1 MRKLLLFLFALLTG
15 VRGAWAQQTVTAGAQ
30 ITDVANI
37 VSGKAYL
44 LQHQGNGTNK
54 PWIEDKG
61 TFYNCPNSAGNCNT
75 ASVWYLFD
83 NGDGTWKIENAYTG
97 KYWPNPTGNA
107 SLVGTTAD
115 NAGSWT
121 LNMTD
126 GVCAPT
132 CNGFRLNRNTP
143 YLAGWNSGSGTVTQ
157 MKIYEVS
164 ASTLATSTSYSEL
177 DAMAIIAGDEATS
190 ITEGQWYLM
199 KNRGRN
205 GYAYEN
211 SGSLKNTASYTK
223 SATIGA
229 SYLVRFLNAGD
240 GKYYIQNGLGNYFGV
255 VTHNTAVPTTVIGSE
270 KYTCGTINSTDGHFY
285 FTSATGGVVLDCKE
299 NGYSVVG
306 WNTTIPTE
314 TGGNND
320 WAIYPVTFEINP
332 SASDVWTINNP
343 SANRGAMF
351 YYPSGSETYVW
362 ATSKSGTFDAN
373 NANCRWILYPSGIE
387 GQYYLYNVG
396 AQKFAVP
403 TGSNSIN
410 SCSSWVFSENAVPV
424 TFIKQVDGRYKIR
437 SGSAT
442 NVYAAVSK
450 NYDGPIINYNDD
462 GGNFNITKV
471 DNTSSAVTTELTTA
485 MNKLIDGQTKLTSLP
500 TETGWYAIKIRYNN
514 SNLYGTVYTLEEETT
529 NNSNTY
535 PLGYFTTFNTQ
546 PDLDEAQHY
555 VKLTKVSD
563 NNYYIQLPNGK
574 YIQNSTGRPVSGL
587 SESQNYISYSEEN
600 HFVLKNV
607 SNGYFYRPYNIGGYS
622 PTTYFIGET
631 GTSGSTTYDIISIN
645 LATAGLT
652 AWTVSIEE
660 STGTE
665 TLTCSNGEVKGLATV
680 YNNGYIFLPTSTTP
694 VASDFSVS
702 GVSYGYQVKVD
713 GSAKTITVV
722 NSDAI
727 FATLKSTTKFDILDG
742 STVMGPGEFANP
754 TEINAAIDAAQE
766 VADNA
771 EAKIAFI
778 ESANGTKIQ
787 NYLNQVANYGALA
800 NIQITMSKEYGTL
813 ILPCPCTR
821 ISGLDIYSCSAAEGN
836 VLTLTPVDGNYEQ
849 NVPYIIHATAGNK
862 YTIIGWNKG
871 STATHTEGWLTGVL
885 NSTTEIPSGSY
896 MLATKKDTG
905 HQAFYLVSGTG
916 VLCAQNKCYLTV
928 PSGDVKAFFL
938 DIDGQETAIGEIFG
952 DKVEQG
958 VIYNLAG
965 QRMSRVQKGVNI
977 VNGKKVLVK

>member
-1 MRKLLLFLFALLTG
+1 MRKLLLLITALLTLG
-15 VRGAWAQQTVTAGAQ
+15 ASGAWAQQTVTAGAQ

-54 PWIEDKG
+54 PWIEDKS
-61 TFYNCPNSAGNCNT
+61 TFYNCPNSAGNCNA

-97 KYWPNPTGNA
+97 KYWPKPTSNA

-132 CNGFRLNRNTP
+132 CNGYNLNRNTP

-164 ASTLATSTSYSEL
+164 ATSLATATSYSDL
-177 DAMAIIAGDEATS
+177 GGKAITAGNEATS
-190 ITEGQWYLM
+190 ITEGQWYLL

-223 SATIGA
+223 SATTGA

-240 GKYYIQNGLGNYFGV
+240 GKYYIQNGFGNYFGV

-285 FTSATGGVVLDCKE
+285 FTSATGGVVLDCQE
-299 NGYSVVG
+299 NGHPVVG

-320 WAIYPVTFEINP
+320 WALYPVSFDIAA

-343 SANRGAMF
+343 SSGRGAML

-362 ATSKSGTFDAN
+362 ATGKSGSFDPN

-387 GQYYLYNVG
+387 SQYYLYNVG
-396 AQKFAVP
+396 AQKFAIP
-403 TGSNSIN
+403 TGGNSGN

-424 TFIKQVDGRYKIR
+424 TFIRQDDGRYKIR

-442 NVYAAVSK
+442 NVYAAVSSGFA
-450 NYDGPIINYNDD
+450 GPIINYNDD
-462 GGNFNITKV
+462 GGNFTFTKV
-471 DNTSSAVTTELTTA
+471 DDANSTVTTQLTTA

-500 TETGWYAIKIRYNN
+500 TGTGWYAIKIRSNN
-514 SNLYGTVYTLEEETT
+514 SGLYGTIYTFAEETT
-529 NNSNTY
+529 NNTTTY

-574 YIQNSTGRPVSGL
+574 YIQSSTGKPVSGL
-587 SESQNYISYSEEN
+587 SESPNYISYSEEN
-600 HFVLKNV
+600 HFVLKSV
-607 SNGYFYRPYNIGGYS
+607 SNGYFYRPYNISGYN

-631 GTSGSTTYDIISIN
+631 GSSGSTTYDIISIN

-652 AWTVSIEE
+652 AWTVSIAE

-680 YNNGYIFLPTSTTP
+680 YNNGYIFLPTGTTP

-742 STVMGPGEFANP
+742 STVMGPDEFANP

-778 ESANGTKIQ
+778 ESENGTKIQ
-787 NYLNQVANYGALA
+787 NYLNQVATYGDLA
-800 NIQITMSKEYGTL
+800 NIQFTMSKEYGTL
-813 ILPCPCTR
+813 ILPCPSAR
-821 ISGLDIYSCSAAEGN
+821 IDGLDIYSCSAQENG
-836 VLTLTPVDGNYEQ
+836 VLTLTPVDGNYSE
-849 NVPYIIHATAGNK
+849 NVPYIIHATAGSR
-862 YTIIGWNKG
+862 YTIIGWLKDHED
-871 STATHTEGWLTGVL
+871 THTSGWLTGVL
-885 NSTTEIPSGSY
+885 NSNIDIPDGSY
-896 MLATKKDTG
+896 MLATNKTTG
-905 HQAFYLVSGTG
+905 VQAFYQVSGTG
-916 VLCAQNKCYLTV
+916 VKCAINKCYLTV
-928 PSGDVKAFFL
+928 PSAGVKAFYF
-938 DIDGQETAIGEIFG
+938 DEDGKTTSIEEIFG
-952 DKVEQG
+952 GEAEQG
-958 VIYNLAG
+958 AIYNLAG
-965 QRMSRVQKGVNI
+965 QRLQKLQKGINI
-977 VNGKKVLVK
+977 INGKKIIK